1 MREIQDGT
9 ALREYDSGDGSW
21 DQSLMP
27 VPWNTHSPALAS
39 VCASL
44 PCYQTASL
52 DSFQLCGQHQC
63 RSCCIWPWPEAP
75 TVLSCDYIRACQPP
89 RLSTCISLLH
99 SQGLT
104 PSCAHS
110 LSSELVVAL
119 LSFHYQT
126 NVHKWKEWW
135 YFFRFN
141 HGPEGKVT
149 IKRSW
154 ALVHSRNKTDERLVS
169 LALVLRIIVPKASLC
184 TLS

>member
-1 MREIQDGT
+1 MREIQNGT
-9 ALREYDSGDGSW
+9 ALREYVSGGGSW

-27 VPWNTHSPALAS
+27 VPWNTRSPALAS
-39 VCASL
+39 VRASL

-99 SQGLT
+99 SQGLA
-104 PSCAHS
+104 PGCAHS

-126 NVHKWKEWW
+126 SIHK
-135 YFFRFN
+135 
-141 HGPEGKVT
+141 
-149 IKRSW
+149 
-154 ALVHSRNKTDERLVS
+154 
-169 LALVLRIIVPKASLC
+169 
-184 TLS
+184 